1 MLTNKDVIV
10 VAPNQYKDLARK
22 LSHEIS
28 KKGGFNGACWTIKD
42 YEANEYQVGSLCP
55 VILLG
60 NADENKLTKDYLPLV
75 GDKLQNR
82 AGACF
87 GFDGSK
93 GVVFGEGKLEQV
105 EDFQKLFKELLST
118 RQTAV
123 LLVSFTILAAILGP
137 VGISIAALS
146 AAFGKVFYKTMDN
159 RTKKQKLLRH
169 QTEVAVTLFL
179 TVAFDRMVGIKKTN

>member
-42 YEANEYQVGSLCP
+42 YEDNEYQVGSVCP

-75 GDKLQNR
+75 GDQLLNR

-87 GFDGSK
+87 GYDGSK
-93 GVVFGEGKLEQV
+93 AVIFGEGKLEQV

-118 RQTAV
+118 RPTAV
-123 LLVSFTILAAILGP
+123 MLAQFTILAAILGP
-137 VGISIAALS
+137 VGIPIAALQT
-146 AAFGKVFYKTMDN
+146 ALARVFYKTLDN
-159 RTKKQKLLRH
+159 RAKKQKLLRH

-179 TVAFDRMVGIKKTN
+179 TDKFDQMVGIKKTD